1 MLACHTEAMKF
12 VIGGV
17 FAIIVIAFA
26 IAAIRGRVRARN
38 CCTPVAPEN
47 DARLQA

>member
-1 MLACHTEAMKF
+1 MRF

-17 FAIIVIAFA
+17 FAILVIALA
-26 IAAIRGRVRARN
+26 VAAIRGRVNARN

-47 DARLQA
+47 DSRLQP

>member
-1 MLACHTEAMKF
+1 MAACQTEAMRF

-38 CCTPVAPEN
+38 CCTPVALEN
-47 DARLQA
+47 DARMKP

>member
-1 MLACHTEAMKF
+1 MKF

-17 FAIIVIAFA
+17 FAVMVIACA
-26 IAAIRGRVRARN
+26 IAAIRGRVRARS

-47 DARLQA
+47 DARMKA

>member
-1 MLACHTEAMKF
+1 MRF
-12 VIGGV
+12 VIGGM

-26 IAAIRGRVRARN
+26 VAAIRGRVKARS

-47 DARLQA
+47 DARMKA

>member
-1 MLACHTEAMKF
+1 MRACQTEAMRF
-12 VIGGV
+12 VIGGM

-26 IAAIRGRVRARN
+26 VAAIRGRVKARS

-47 DARLQA
+47 DARMKA